1 MSALRSVRMCTV
13 VALRYYAPMP
23 EPYEFDGAD
32 IAELLIQI
40 GRLAYAESGEAGL
53 TPTQWMALRYF
64 ARANRFSRT
73 VSAFA
78 DYHATTR
85 GTVSQTVKTLTE
97 RGYLSRRR
105 SESDGRSVR
114 LDLTEKGRDAIA
126 ADPLSRLI
134 GLIDAL
140 PSDAQQSLAIEISGI
155 ASGLSQALDRPAFG
169 PCRRCRFLTNDE
181 QSAHG
186 SAQASC
192 RYLNEPLDAEELAR
206 LCVNYV
212 AASALESRPS

>member
-1 MSALRSVRMCTV
+1 MAD
-13 VALRYYAPMP
+13 PF
-23 EPYEFDGAD
+23 EFDGGD
-32 IAELLIQI
+32 IAELLIQL
-40 GRLAYAESGEAGL
+40 GRLAYADSGEVTL

-97 RGYLSRRR
+97 RGFLSRQR

-114 LDLTEKGRDAIA
+114 LDLTEKGRTAVA

-134 GLIDAL
+134 GVIETL
-140 PSDAQQSLAIEISGI
+140 PQDAQQSLAVQVSGI
-155 ASGLSQALDRPAFG
+155 AGSLARALDRPGFG
-169 PCRRCRFLTNDE
+169 LCGRCRFLTDNRYCAD
-181 QSAHG
+181 A

-192 RYLNEPLDAEELAR
+192 RFLNETLAPEDLAG

-212 AASALESRPS
+212 AGSELDLRSS

>member
-1 MSALRSVRMCTV
+1 MT
-13 VALRYYAPMP
+13 
-23 EPYEFDGAD
+23 EKTEFGGAD
-32 IAELLIQI
+32 TAELLIQI

-53 TPTQWMALRYF
+53 TPTQWMTLRYF

-105 SESDGRSVR
+105 SDTDGRSVR
-114 LDLTEKGRDAIA
+114 FDLTETGRDVIA
-126 ADPLSRLI
+126 ADPLRRLI
-134 GLIDAL
+134 GLIDDLPPDAL
-140 PSDAQQSLAIEISGI
+140 QAFAAQASGI
-155 ASGLSQALDRPAFG
+155 TSGLSRALGRPRFG
-169 PCRRCRFLTNDE
+169 PCGRCRFLDE
-181 QSAHG
+181 DNRCADGGRSVRCSYVG
-186 SAQASC
+186 EK
-192 RYLNEPLDAEELAR
+192 LEPEDLAG

-212 AASALESRPS
+212 PA

>member
-1 MSALRSVRMCTV
+1 MSDTYQL
-13 VALRYYAPMP
+13 
-23 EPYEFDGAD
+23 DGAD
-32 IAELLIQI
+32 IAERLIQI
-40 GRLAYAESGEAGL
+40 SRLAYAESGRAGL

-105 SESDGRSVR
+105 SDTDGRSVR
-114 LDLTEKGRDAIA
+114 FDLTELGRDAIE

-134 GLIDAL
+134 GLLEGMPPDAL
-140 PSDAQQSLAIEISGI
+140 HGLAAQTAEIAG
-155 ASGLSQALDRPAFG
+155 GLSEALGRPGFG
-169 PCRRCRFLTNDE
+169 PCSRCRHLDE
-181 QSAHG
+181 GDGRGDG
-186 SAQASC
+186 SRIARC
-192 RYLNEPLDAEELAR
+192 RYVGQKLEPKDLAG
-206 LCVNYV
+206 LCVSF
-212 AASALESRPS
+212 ATA

>member
-1 MSALRSVRMCTV
+1 MCTI
-13 VALRYYAPMP
+13 VAPRYYKRMTDS
-23 EPYEFDGAD
+23 YEFDGAD
-32 IAELLIQI
+32 TAELLIQI
-40 GRLAYAESGEAGL
+40 GRLAYAEGGQAGL

-97 RGYLSRRR
+97 RGYLDRRR

-114 LDLTEKGRDAIA
+114 FDLTEKGRDVIA

-134 GLIDAL
+134 GVIDNLPPAAL
-140 PSDAQQSLAIEISGI
+140 QGLAVQISGI
-155 ASGLSQALDRPAFG
+155 AGSLSEVLGRPGFG
-169 PCRRCRFLTNDE
+169 PCRRCRFLDE
-181 QSAHG
+181 DRRCAEGSLSAR
-186 SAQASC
+186 C
-192 RYLNEPLDAEELAR
+192 RYVGERLEAKDLSG
-206 LCVNYV
+206 LCVNYLP
-212 AASALESRPS
+212 A